1 MALNGTL
8 RDFGIADILQLIA
21 QQQKTGTLHLDSKDQ
36 EVHIGF
42 QDGVIVQAES
52 TTRRK
57 KDLFGTML
65 VRAEI
70 ISEAQLEEAL
80 ETQKRTLQRLGD
92 VLVSTGVI
100 TAERYRQMAQ
110 LQFNE
115 TLYRLFSWKSG
126 TYAFEQGTVHYDP
139 ADVAPVRAESVLME
153 GFRMV
158 DEWPVIRKR
167 IPRYDLVFER
177 VKELPAPT
185 TREPGPEGA
194 EERRERRGDFASL
207 GDAERRT
214 YALVTP
220 VRDVRKLIDLTCL
233 GEFETCKALCN
244 LVNLEYLKALPA
256 LGDPDPLQ
264 DEVSTLDRVRGTL
277 GRIAVSTVVLAGL
290 VLVAVSSNLNPWSLS
305 GSART
310 GFEDSAVQQAVARA
324 QVSRLEAALD
334 VYRLEKGE
342 YPPEL
347 QALVDTRLVS
357 PSDLRYP
364 WRDPYYYRR
373 VAPQQFI
380 LLPPLR

>member
-21 QQQKTGTLHLDSKDQ
+21 QQQKTGTLHLESKDQ

-52 TTRRK
+52 ATRRR

-65 VRAEI
+65 MRAEI
-70 ISEAQLEEAL
+70 ISEQQLEEAL
-80 ETQKRTLQRLGD
+80 ETQRRTLQRLGD

-100 TAERYRQMAQ
+100 TKGRYRQMAQ

-139 ADVAPVRAESVLME
+139 ADVTPVRAESVLME

-177 VKELPAPT
+177 LKELPSSPT
-185 TREPGPEGA
+185 EDSTEVVD
-194 EERRERRGDFASL
+194 ERRNRRGDFTSF
-207 GDAERRT
+207 GESERRV

-220 VRDVRKLIDLTCL
+220 VRDVRKLIDLSCL

-244 LVNLEYLKALPA
+244 LVNLGYLKALPS
-256 LGDPDPLQ
+256 LGDPDPLE
-264 DEVSTLDRVRGTL
+264 DEVSVVDRVRGTL
-277 GRIAVSTVVLAGL
+277 GRIAVTTVVLAGL
-290 VLVAVSSNLNPWSLS
+290 VLVAMSSNLNPWSLS
-305 GSART
+305 GSTRT
-310 GFEDSAVQQAVARA
+310 GFEESAVQQAVARA

-342 YPPEL
+342 YPPSL

-357 PSDLRYP
+357 ASDLRYP

-373 VAPQQFI
+373 LAPQEFI

>member
-21 QQQKTGTLHLDSKDQ
+21 QQQKTGTLHLESKDQ

-52 TTRRK
+52 TTRRR

-70 ISEAQLEEAL
+70 ISEEQLEEAL

-100 TAERYRQMAQ
+100 TKERYRQMAQ

-139 ADVAPVRAESVLME
+139 ADVTPVRAESVLME

-167 IPRYDLVFER
+167 IPRYDLVFEK
-177 VKELPAPT
+177 VKDLPAP
-185 TREPGPEGA
+185 REDGDAP
-194 EERRERRGDFASL
+194 EERRRGDFTTF
-207 GDAERRT
+207 GEPERRI

-220 VRDVRKLIDLTCL
+220 VRDVRKLIDLSCL

-244 LVNLEYLKALPA
+244 LVNLVYLKALPA
-256 LGDPDPLQ
+256 LGDPDPLE
-264 DEVSTLDRVRGTL
+264 DEVSVVDRVRGTL

-305 GSART
+305 GSARM
-310 GFEDSAVQQAVARA
+310 GFEESAVQQAVARA

-342 YPPEL
+342 YPPSL

-357 PSDLRYP
+357 TSDLRYP

-373 VAPQQFI
+373 VAPQEFI

>member
-21 QQQKTGTLHLDSKDQ
+21 QQQKTGKLHLDSKDQ

-70 ISEAQLEEAL
+70 ITEQQLEEAL

-100 TAERYRQMAQ
+100 TKERYRQMAQ

-126 TYAFEQGTVHYDP
+126 TYEFEQGTVHYDP
-139 ADVAPVRAESVLME
+139 ADVTPVRAESVLME

-177 VKELPAPT
+177 AKDLPAAP
-185 TREPGPEGA
+185 EPGKETP
-194 EERRERRGDFASL
+194 EERRERRGDFTQL
-207 GDAERRT
+207 GESERRVH
-214 YALVTP
+214 ALVTSS
-220 VRDVRKLIDLTCL
+220 RDVRKLIDLSCL

-244 LVNLEYLKALPA
+244 LVNLGFLKALPA

-264 DEVSTLDRVRGTL
+264 DEVSLLDRVRGTV
-277 GRIAVSTVVLAGL
+277 GRIAVSAVVLAGL
-290 VLVAVSSNLNPWSLS
+290 ALVAVSSNLNPWSLS
-305 GSART
+305 ASART

-342 YPPEL
+342 YPASL
-347 QALVDTRLVS
+347 DALVDARLVS
-357 PSDLRYP
+357 ASDLRYP

-373 VAPQQFI
+373 VKPQQFV

>member
-21 QQQKTGTLHLDSKDQ
+21 QQQKTGTLHLESKDQ

-70 ISEAQLEEAL
+70 ITEQQLEEAL

-92 VLVSTGVI
+92 ALVSTGVI
-100 TAERYRQMAQ
+100 TKERYRQMAQ

-139 ADVAPVRAESVLME
+139 ADVTPMRAESVLME

-167 IPRYDLVFER
+167 IPRYDMVFER
-177 VKELPAPT
+177 LKELPASALETGDP
-185 TREPGPEGA
+185 A
-194 EERRERRGDFASL
+194 EQRRARADFASL
-207 GDAERRT
+207 GEAERRVH
-214 YALVTP
+214 ALVTP

-264 DEVSTLDRVRGTL
+264 DEVSVLDRVRGTL

-310 GFEDSAVQQAVARA
+310 GFEESAVQQAVART
-324 QVSRLEAALD
+324 QLSRLEAALD

-342 YPPEL
+342 YPASL
-347 QALVDTRLVS
+347 QALVDASLVS

-364 WRDPYYYRR
+364 WRDIYYYRR
-373 VAPQQFI
+373 KAPQEFI